1 MSTTRA
7 FSLVPVLLAYAIGV
21 FSQAVPPPGPTH
33 PGTAPNCN
41 KWHTVTGDDYSCSVL
56 ETRYHISHSQF
67 LTWNPAVSNDCLQ
80 NFWPDYAYCVSVDA
94 SITVTPSKSSTTTFT
109 TRTTRTTSATSTSV
123 PPPIS
128 TPYTIEHPV
137 TDLNITTPT
146 LPSEP
151 WPPQKTQPGQP
162 SYCNDWHLVTPGESC
177 ESIVS
182 GYNTW
187 MGIEDFLLWNP
198 ALGFDCKGLYLYYYV
213 CVGIQ
218 RQTQI
223 SIDFP
228 TFVPNATVPSMV
240 IPTPVELPPVD
251 NNFEPVPV
259 QGPLPTDCVEY
270 YQARSGETCR
280 HIVATH
286 KSITESQFLAWHP
299 FLNNNCDGLWAGYYY
314 CLWVGNQIPEPPVQT
329 TVPTPVDPDTTSDCR
344 AWFLSDGL
352 TCDDFVLLFGRFS
365 LADFIKWN
373 PQLGLSC
380 ENMRPE
386 YWYCVAVPGTPT
398 TRTAPLP
405 SATQPPPDSTS
416 SLPSVPA
423 TSTSSGP
430 VATPT
435 PVQPGMISGC
445 LKFYFV
451 QKGDGCWAIANSA
464 GISLDDFYKWNPA
477 VGDCSGLWPEVYVCV
492 GI

>member
-1 MSTTRA
+1 MSPTGA
-7 FSLVPVLLAYAIGV
+7 FSLVSMLLGCTVGV

-41 KWHTVTGDDYSCSVL
+41 KWHIVTSDDYGCGVL
-56 ETRYHISHSQF
+56 ETRYRISHSQF
-67 LTWNPAVSNDCLQ
+67 LAWNPAVSDDCLQ

-94 SITVTPSKSSTTTFT
+94 SITATPSKSSTTTFT
-109 TRTTRTTSATSTSV
+109 TRTTSAGSSSV

-128 TPYTIEHPV
+128 TPYTIDHPV

-177 ESIVS
+177 DSIVS
-182 GYNTW
+182 DHNGW

-198 ALGFDCKGLYLYYYV
+198 ALGSDCKGIYLYYYV

-228 TFVPNATVPSMV
+228 TFVPNATVPPMV

-270 YQARSGETCR
+270 YQARPDETCR
-280 HIVATH
+280 QIVAAH

-314 CLWVGNQIPEPPVQT
+314 CLWVSDEIP
-329 TVPTPVDPDTTSDCR
+329 
-344 AWFLSDGL
+344 A
-352 TCDDFVLLFGRFS
+352 
-365 LADFIKWN
+365 
-373 PQLGLSC
+373 
-380 ENMRPE
+380 
-386 YWYCVAVPGTPT
+386 
-398 TRTAPLP
+398 
-405 SATQPPPDSTS
+405 PPPDSTTS
-416 SLPSVPA
+416 MPSVPP
-423 TSTSSGP
+423 TSTSSAP

-445 LKFYFV
+445 RKFYFV
-451 QKGDGCWAIANSA
+451 QTDDGCWSIANSA
-464 GISLDDFYKWNPA
+464 GITLDDFYKWNPA
-477 VGDCSGLWPEVYVCV
+477 VGDCSGLWPDYYVCV
-492 GI
+492 GL